1 VDVFSFGS
9 LISDSNLQELLIIS
23 NYETSMHNPYLP
35 REQLIGRTTLDTKL
49 ANFRFLSNALIGEP
63 WLEISSC
70 LFGFILPCFDLS
82 KDGRTLS
89 HIKKQFASMK
99 ESIYTYKQ
107 LKHEDAVM
115 IVYDL
120 ILRIERSKQNYSWRP
135 EDLSYYLYE
144 TIAGMVNNKRFIISG
159 W

>member
-1 VDVFSFGS
+1 
-9 LISDSNLQELLIIS
+9 
-23 NYETSMHNPYLP
+23 
-35 REQLIGRTTLDTKL
+35 
-49 ANFRFLSNALIGEP
+49 
-63 WLEISSC
+63 
-70 LFGFILPCFDLS
+70 
-82 KDGRTLS
+82 
-89 HIKKQFASMK
+89 MK